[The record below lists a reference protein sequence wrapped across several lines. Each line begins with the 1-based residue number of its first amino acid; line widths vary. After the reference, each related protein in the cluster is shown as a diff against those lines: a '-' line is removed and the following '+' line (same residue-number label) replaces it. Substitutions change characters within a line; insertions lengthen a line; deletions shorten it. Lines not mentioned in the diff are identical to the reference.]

1 MINLTFG
8 PIPAFFKLTF
18 NGIEICVNDEHS
30 LKASF
35 PIDFKLY
42 GKSNFFKEEQP
53 SKAFLPIDF
62 NTDGNEMFSSFEQP
76 AKANSHILVALDGT
90 LILFKELQFSKQRDL
105 KEATE
110 LGIVI
115 SFNF

>member
-1 MINLTFG
+1 M
-8 PIPAFFKLTF
+8 PAFFKLTF
-18 NGIEICVNDEHS
+18 NGKEICVNDEHS
-30 LKASF
+30 LNASF

-42 GKSNFFKEEQP
+42 GKSNLLNEEQP

-76 AKANSHILVALDGT
+76 AKANSHIFVALNGI
-90 LILFKELQFSKQRDL
+90 LILFKELQFSKQCDL

-110 LGIVI
+110 LGINI
-115 SFNF
+115 SFSF